1 MIRIV
6 KILQRKALENLNFD
20 KGKSIFI
27 FAFILILVGYAPLI
41 YAQQNEPNK
50 AIVKGTVY
58 DLELNKVKN
67 AIVTVNS
74 TPKQKIVAVNGEYS
88 FELPLGSYKIEAA
101 LLSYNVT
108 EAYAIET
115 IEIKYPGTY
124 NIDLI
129 LFPNLLPEEEILEEE
144 IDVSEII
151 GKKINIIPIVLVIAG
166 VACVLLVAL
175 IIFYKK
181 KKKRKPFEKTDIE
194 KVIEFI
200 KKEGGRTTQ
209 KAIRQH
215 LFLSEAKAS
224 LLLTEMEHKGLIQKI
239 KKGRGNII
247 ILKEK

>member
-1 MIRIV
+1 MIQII
-6 KILQRKALENLNFD
+6 KIFQRKALGNLNFN
-20 KGKSIFI
+20 KGKFMLI
-27 FAFILILVGYAPLI
+27 FAFILILVGCMPLLSH
-41 YAQQNEPNK
+41 AQQNEPST
-50 AIVKGTVY
+50 AIIKGTIY
-58 DLELNKVKN
+58 NLELNKVKN

-74 TPKQKIVAVNGEYS
+74 TPKQTIVAVNGEYS
-88 FELPLGSYKIEAA
+88 FELPLGSYKIEAKVM
-101 LLSYNVT
+101 SYNIT

-115 IEIKYPGTY
+115 IEIKHPGTY

-129 LFPNLLPEEEILEEE
+129 LFPNLIPEEEILEEE

-151 GKKINIIPIVLVIAG
+151 GKKTNIIPIILMIAF
-166 VACVLLVAL
+166 VLVAL
-175 IIFYKK
+175 LLFIIFYKK
-181 KKKRKPFEKTDIE
+181 KRKKKPLEKTDIE

-209 KAIRQH
+209 KAIRQY

>member
-1 MIRIV
+1 M
-6 KILQRKALENLNFD
+6 
-20 KGKSIFI
+20 
-27 FAFILILVGYAPLI
+27 PLLSH
-41 YAQQNEPNK
+41 AQQNEPST
-50 AIVKGTVY
+50 AIIKGTIY

-74 TPKQKIVAVNGEYS
+74 TPKQTIVAVNGEYS
-88 FELPLGSYKIEAA
+88 FELPLGSYKIEAKVV
-101 LLSYNVT
+101 SYNIT
-108 EAYAIET
+108 EAYTIET
-115 IEIKYPGTY
+115 IEIEYSGTY

-129 LFPNLLPEEEILEEE
+129 LFPNLIPEEEILEEE

-151 GKKINIIPIVLVIAG
+151 GKKTNIIPIVLVIAC

-209 KAIRQH
+209 KTIRQH

-224 LLLTEMEHKGLIQKI
+224 LLITEMEHKGLVQKI

>member
-1 MIRIV
+1 M
-6 KILQRKALENLNFD
+6 L
-20 KGKSIFI
+20 I
-27 FAFILILVGYAPLI
+27 FAFILILVGCVPLLSH
-41 YAQQNEPNK
+41 AQQNEPST
-50 AIVKGTVY
+50 AIIKGTIY

-74 TPKQKIVAVNGEYS
+74 TPKQTIVAVNGEYS
-88 FELPLGSYKIEAA
+88 FELPLGSYKIEAKVV
-101 LLSYNVT
+101 SYNIT
-108 EAYAIET
+108 ETYAIET
-115 IEIKYPGTY
+115 IEIKHPGTY

-129 LFPNLLPEEEILEEE
+129 LFPNLIPEEEILEEE

-151 GKKINIIPIVLVIAG
+151 GKKINIIPIVLVIAS

>member
-1 MIRIV
+1 M
-6 KILQRKALENLNFD
+6 L
-20 KGKSIFI
+20 IFT
-27 FAFILILVGYAPLI
+27 FILILIACTPLLSH
-41 YAQQNEPNK
+41 AQQNK
-50 AIVKGTVY
+50 LSTAIIKGTIY
-58 DLELNKVKN
+58 DLDLNKVKN

-74 TPKQKIVAVNGEYS
+74 TPKQTIVAVDGEYS
-88 FELPLGSYKIEAA
+88 FELPLGSYKIEAKI
-101 LLSYNVT
+101 LSYNVT
-108 EAYAIET
+108 EACTTET
-115 IEIKYPGTY
+115 IEIKHPGTY
-124 NIDLI
+124 NTDLI

-151 GKKINIIPIVLVIAG
+151 GKKTNIAPIILI
-166 VACVLLVAL
+166 VACVLVAL
-175 IIFYKK
+175 LLFIIFYKK
-181 KKKRKPFEKTDIE
+181 KRKKKPLEKTDIE

-224 LLLTEMEHKGLIQKI
+224 LLITEMEHKGLIQKI